1 MHKTTSRR
9 YIISPNLQY
18 FSQFRA
24 MVAFADSTLR
34 QLTDAKS
41 NGAHLVLKLLEVVA
55 CPYDTQKTA
64 VAFDQEIPN
73 EQASRQKLQ
82 TLLSEAPDGGIRAWL
97 AVFAQVQFDS
107 RRCTRFGF
115 SNSWGVFQ
123 AYYEEN
129 LLLHTPPSTIA
140 WIGSTQYALTYLPS
154 LMTGRLFDL
163 GYFKIPFFAASCVLV
178 ACTFLNRGLFL
189 TQGVGLGIG
198 CGFVFS
204 PAIVIVSQW
213 FSKRRGLALS
223 ATTLGAALGSIVFPV
238 VAQKLIPLIG
248 FRWTVRVFGFML
260 MAAMGTANIFLKRR
274 LPPVNVRGGL
284 FNLKAFR
291 NKAYST
297 YCVSGIVILLGLYT
311 ELTYISVSVIA
322 IGVSKDFSFYIIAI
336 ANAASAFGR
345 VSSGLLGDKIGA
357 LNTMAIFTAIT
368 GITTIAWPFAKNESQ
383 LIAIA
388 TIHGFSIGAYITLYS
403 APAVAMGKMEDAGRR
418 VGMFM
423 SIIGF
428 GGIAGPPISGAIR
441 TTTGGFAAAGY
452 YAGGS
457 IIFGVALLLVA
468 QYLHL
473 GRLWGKF

>member
-1 MHKTTSRR
+1 MSDSEKLPTIES
-9 YIISPNLQY
+9 LQGI
-18 FSQFRA
+18 
-24 MVAFADSTLR
+24 DSASESKDIL
-34 QLTDAKS
+34 
-41 NGAHLVLKLLEVVA
+41 
-55 CPYDTQKTA
+55 PYDKQKTEA
-64 VAFDQEIPN
+64 GFDHE
-73 EQASRQKLQ
+73 LQ
-82 TLLSEAPDGGIRAWL
+82 THLGEAPDGGIKAWL
-97 AVFAQVQFDS
+97 AVFATALVTFS
-107 RRCTRFGF
+107 TFGF
-115 SNSWGVFQ
+115 LNSWGIFQ

-140 WIGSTQYALTYLPS
+140 WIGSTQYALTYLPA
-154 LMTGRLFDL
+154 LATGRMFDL

-178 ACTFLNRGLFL
+178 VCTFLTAECTQFWQLFL
-189 TQGVGLGIG
+189 TQGVGLGAS
-198 CGFVFS
+198 CGFLFS

-223 ATTLGAALGSIVFPV
+223 TTAVGAAFGSILFPV
-238 VAQKLIPLIG
+238 AAQNLIPLIG

-260 MAAMGTANIFLKRR
+260 MATMGMANIFLKRR
-274 LPPVNVRGGL
+274 LPPTKVRGGL
-284 FNLKAFR
+284 FNIKAFR

-297 YCVSGIVILLGLYT
+297 YCVSGIMILLGLYT
-311 ELTYISVSVIA
+311 ELTYISVSAVT

-345 VSSGLLGDKIGA
+345 LSSGLLGDKIGA
-357 LNTMAIFTAIT
+357 LNTMVIYTAIT
-368 GITTIAWPFAKNESQ
+368 GITTVAWPFAKDESQ

-388 TIHGFSIGAYITLYS
+388 IIHGFSIGAYISLYS

-423 SIIGF
+423 SLIGF
-428 GGIAGPPISGAIR
+428 GGIVGPPISGAIC
-441 TTTGGFAAAGY
+441 TATGGFIDTGY